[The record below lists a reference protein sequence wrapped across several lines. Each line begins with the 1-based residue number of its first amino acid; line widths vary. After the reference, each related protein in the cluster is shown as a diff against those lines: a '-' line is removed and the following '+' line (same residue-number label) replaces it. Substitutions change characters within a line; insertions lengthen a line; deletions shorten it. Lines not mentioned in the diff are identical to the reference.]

1 MTATSIPHQAGN
13 RTSRSPAAQVGDAG
27 RWLTI
32 AIPALLTYV
41 PLLLTAPGVV
51 GADTKTYL
59 YLDPGKVLSEA
70 PFVWSSQTGLGTIT
84 HQNIGYLWPMGP
96 FYWLLDAVGLPD
108 WLAQRLWIATI
119 IFAAGMG
126 VRFLC
131 RTLGWANV
139 ERRDADDGGDGDRTR
154 RISPEQWGA
163 VLVASTAYM
172 FSPYLLN
179 YSARISVILLP
190 WAALPW
196 LIALTARALRQG
208 GWRYPA
214 LFALVVLTV
223 GGINATALILVGLG
237 PLLYVVHA
245 VWVDREVSARQ
256 AGAAILRIGVL
267 TLATS
272 LWWMAGLWAEGRFG
286 LPVIRYTETYRT
298 VATVSS
304 APEVLRGLG
313 YWFFYGND
321 KLGPWTESSATYTTN
336 VATVTLSY
344 AIPVTAIIAAAV
356 VRWRYRAL
364 FLAVVVLGALTAI
377 ASYPWTNPSL
387 VGSVFK
393 SFTRTD
399 AGLSLRSTPRAVP
412 LVALGFALFLGA
424 GMSALGRRI
433 PALSIP
439 AAALATLV
447 LFANIPTLWTG
458 QMVAKNLQRPEQIPQ
473 YWLDAA
479 AHLQSGGSDTRVVEL
494 PGSDFASYR
503 WGNTVDPIT
512 PGLMTRGYAARE
524 LFQYGSAQ
532 SAALLDALDRRLQEG
547 TIDPRAIAPIVR
559 VMGAGDVLSR
569 NDLQYERFRTPRPS
583 ALWDTL
589 VHTPGLGPIL
599 AFGPTT
605 PNVAGPEQPMID
617 EVTLGLS
624 RTYVDP
630 PAVGVLN
637 VQDKVPIVRTHG
649 AEGALLMAGDAEGM
663 VDAASFGLINP
674 LRASFF
680 AASYATDAA
689 GFERIYDAGA
699 DLLVTDSNRKR
710 AVRWGTI
717 REQSGYTE
725 RAGEVAPYDPTD
737 QRLEVFPGQTE
748 ADQTVS
754 EQRGGVVV
762 TATAYG
768 HPVTYTPD
776 DRPANAMDGDPAS
789 AWRVGV
795 IDDPLGERLVID
807 LAQPVTTDHI
817 QLLQPINLVR
827 NRFITTARL
836 HFDDQP
842 PVDIDLGAGSRT
854 EPGQTVTFPSRTFRR
869 LQIEVTGTNVAKRPY
884 YDGLSGVGFAEVG
897 IDGVR
902 VDEVVRPPTDLLDR
916 AGASSLGH
924 RLSMVF
930 TRLRSNPAEP
940 VRLDEEAQITRVL
953 RLPTDRRFA
962 ITGTARI
969 SDLVADSLIDALVGM
984 PDAARGGITVD
995 SSGHLPGAPTQRG
1008 SAALDG
1014 DPSTYWSGRF
1024 NAPTGEW
1031 IRTDL
1036 GYATT
1041 LDHLDLEL
1049 VADGHHSV
1057 PTELTIEPDGDASRS
1072 VRVTLPEVA
1081 DGTDPGHVVAAPV
1094 SFSAV
1099 TGSTFTFTVSDS
1111 RPVSERDWY
1120 SNGDA
1125 TAPVAIAELGL
1136 PGYQVSAPGAAFDS
1150 GCRDDLLSVDGT
1162 PVAVRVTGSTQS
1174 ALDRLPLTVTACP
1187 DGAAVAVT
1195 AGEHVL
1201 RTGTGRQLGIDI
1213 DQIALA
1219 SDLGGDAM
1227 EVADLAAVPP
1237 TPGPA
1242 ITETSRGRVSYD
1254 VGIDRTDAPFW
1265 LAIGESWSDGWHA
1278 TIDGHDLP
1286 APQVIDGY
1294 GNGWLIDPAVYGNG
1308 PLAVHVEWTPQQ
1320 VVWISIALSI
1330 AGLLVCLALVIL
1342 GRGHRSRA
1350 PAADAPSRPDRP
1362 LIPSF
1367 ATLRAAGR
1375 RSSARLA
1382 VGSGLALAAFVALT
1396 TPMHG
1401 LGLPAMVLAVGGLTA
1416 GAFRWRRGRGMLAVA
1431 AAASLTV
1438 AALYTIVSQYRHHYA
1453 ADFVWPAQFAKVSLF
1468 GLAAVFLLLGEA
1480 ARDLLVPDVQ
1490 PEPAPPTPQ
1499 VRSGAPD
1506 VDDLD
1511 QQ

>member
-1 MTATSIPHQAGN
+1 VTATAAATTPTRPAP
-13 RTSRSPAAQVGDAG
+13 RSVG

-32 AIPALLTYV
+32 AVPALLTYV

-70 PFVWSSQTGLGTIT
+70 PYVWSSQIGLGTIT

-108 WLAQRLWIATI
+108 WFAQRLWIATI

-131 RTLGWANV
+131 RTLGWATT
-139 ERRDADDGGDGDRTR
+139 DRTDAIAGPR
-154 RISPEQWGA
+154 RVGPEQWGA

-196 LIALTARALRQG
+196 LIGLTARALRQG

-223 GGINATALILVGLG
+223 GGINATALILIGLG

-245 VWVDREVSARQ
+245 IWVDREATVRQ
-256 AGAAILRIGVL
+256 AGAAILRIGIL

-321 KLGPWTESSATYTTN
+321 KLGPWTEPSATYTTN
-336 VATVTLSY
+336 VAALTLSY
-344 AIPVTAIIAAAV
+344 TIPIIAMVAAAF

-364 FLAVVVLGALTAI
+364 FLTIVVVGALTAI
-377 ASYPWTNPSL
+377 ASYPWSNPSL

-393 SFTRTD
+393 AFTRTD

-424 GMSALGRRI
+424 GVSALGRRI
-433 PALSIP
+433 PTLSIP
-439 AAALATLV
+439 VAALATLL

-473 YWLDAA
+473 YWNDAA
-479 AHLQSGGSDTRVVEL
+479 AHLQSDGTDTRVVEL

-547 TIDPRAIAPIVR
+547 TVDPRAIAPIVR

-569 NDLQYERFRTPRPS
+569 NDLQYERFRTPRPA

-605 PNVAGPEQPMID
+605 PNVAGPEQPLID

-624 RTYVDP
+624 RSYTDP
-630 PAVGVLN
+630 PAIGILN

-649 AEGALLMAGDAEGM
+649 AEGTLLMAGDAEGM
-663 VDAASFGLINP
+663 VDSATFGLIDP
-674 LRASFF
+674 TRATFF
-680 AASYATDAA
+680 AASYATDGA
-689 GFERIYDAGA
+689 GFDRIYGAGA

-717 REQSGYTE
+717 REQFGYTE

-748 ADQTVS
+748 ADQTLS
-754 EQRGGVVV
+754 QQLGGATV

-795 IDDPLGERLVID
+795 IDDPIGQRLKID

-827 NRFITTARL
+827 NRFITKARL

-842 PVDIDLGAGSRT
+842 PVDIDLGPESRT
-854 EPGQTVTFPSRTFRR
+854 VPGQTVTFPTRTFRN
-869 LQIEVTGTNVAKRPY
+869 LQIEVVETNVAKRPH
-884 YDGLSGVGFAEVG
+884 YDGVSGVGFAEVG

-902 VDEVVRPPTDLLDR
+902 VDEVIRPPTDLLDR
-916 AGASSLGH
+916 AGASSLEH

-930 TRLRSNPAEP
+930 SRLRSNPAEP
-940 VRLDEEAQITRVL
+940 VRLDVEPSISRMVS
-953 RLPTDRRFA
+953 LPTDRRFA
-962 ITGTARI
+962 LSGTARL
-969 SDLVADSLIDALVGM
+969 SDFVADSLIDALVGI
-984 PDAARGGITVD
+984 PDATQGGITVD

-1014 DPSTYWSGRF
+1014 DPATYWSGHF
-1024 NAPTGEW
+1024 NAPSGEW
-1031 IRTDL
+1031 LRTDL
-1036 GYATT
+1036 GHPTT
-1041 LDHLDLEL
+1041 LDHLDLQL
-1049 VADGHHSV
+1049 VADGRHSV
-1057 PTELTIEPDGDASRS
+1057 PTGITIVPDGDATRA
-1072 VRVTLPEVA
+1072 VRVTLPAVA
-1081 DGTDPGHVVAAPV
+1081 DGADPGHVAAAPV
-1094 SFSAV
+1094 SFPAL
-1099 TGSTFTFTVSDS
+1099 TGSTFTFTVTDS
-1111 RPVSERDWY
+1111 RPVLEKDWY
-1120 SNGDA
+1120 SDGEA

-1136 PGYQVSAPGAAFDS
+1136 PGLKVSPPPAAFDS
-1150 GCRDDLLSVDGT
+1150 GCRTDLLTLDGT
-1162 PVAVRVTGSTQS
+1162 PVPVRITGSTQS
-1174 ALDRLPLTVTACP
+1174 ALDRLPLALTTCPADTAVP
-1187 DGAAVAVT
+1187 VAA
-1195 AGEHVL
+1195 GDHVL

-1213 DQIALA
+1213 DQIAMA
-1219 SDLGGDAM
+1219 SDRGGDAM
-1227 EVADLAAVPP
+1227 PVAALAAVPP
-1237 TPGPA
+1237 SPGPA
-1242 ITETSRGRVSYD
+1242 IAESNHGPVSYD
-1254 VGIDRTDAPFW
+1254 VRIDHADAPFW

-1278 TIDGHDLP
+1278 TIGGHELP

-1294 GNGWLIDPAVYGNG
+1294 GNGWLIDPAVYGTG
-1308 PLAVHVEWTPQQ
+1308 PLTVHVEWTPQKI
-1320 VVWISIALSI
+1320 VWVCIALSL
-1330 AGLLVCLALVIL
+1330 AGLLACLALVIF
-1342 GRGHRSRA
+1342 GRGRRTLA
-1350 PAADAPSRPDRP
+1350 PPADDASRPDRP
-1362 LIPSF
+1362 LHPSL
-1367 ATLRAAGR
+1367 ASIRVSGR
-1375 RSSARLA
+1375 RASTRLA
-1382 VGSGLALAAFVALT
+1382 LSGGIAIAAFVALT
-1396 TPMHG
+1396 TPVHG

-1416 GAFRWRRGRGMLAVA
+1416 IAFRWRRGRGSLAIA
-1431 AAASLTV
+1431 AAASLSV
-1438 AALYTIVSQYRHHYA
+1438 AAMYTIVSQYRHRYA
-1453 ADFVWPAQFAKVSLF
+1453 ADFIWPAQFAKVSLF

-1480 ARDLLVPDVQ
+1480 ARDLLVPDV
-1490 PEPAPPTPQ
+1490 PTEPAPPTPQ
-1499 VRSGAPD
+1499 VRSGAPE
-1506 VDDLD
+1506 VDDVG
-1511 QQ
+1511 QR